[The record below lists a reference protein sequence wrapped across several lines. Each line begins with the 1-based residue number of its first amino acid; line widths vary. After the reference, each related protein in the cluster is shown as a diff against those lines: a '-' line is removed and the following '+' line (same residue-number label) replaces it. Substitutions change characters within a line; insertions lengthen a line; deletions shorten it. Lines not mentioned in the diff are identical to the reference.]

1 MRRASPQQQRSV
13 GGAERTVRRLK
24 ESLSV
29 LRSDMNASGIDVS
42 FSSDSLHEILN
53 FLALSHNHYG
63 KAPGSD
69 FSPLE
74 YISGRR
80 LSKPVAC
87 TYGMNVLAELPDSL
101 RKNSPNESRNIEA
114 MFLRH
119 GIGTGPVVLGKVR
132 VENSFEL
139 KKFVA
144 RNLKPILPISW
155 DVANSGGLLLKMEG
169 FVPPN
174 PELVGGDTRVDVA
187 PEVVDETFENRDEA
201 IVEYPDGA
209 PPELVREMKEPDPDA
224 GTEVRSRASKRKSE
238 VPVKDKPLTL
248 RRQGPLGSTPVVAP
262 KGGEGSFGKT
272 PGCPA
277 CSSGMVAPGIRHSAA
292 CRRRLHAGV

>member
-1 MRRASPQQQRSV
+1 M
-13 GGAERTVRRLK
+13 T
-24 ESLSV
+24 
-29 LRSDMNASGIDVS
+29 
-42 FSSDSLHEILN
+42 
-53 FLALSHNHYG
+53 
-63 KAPGSD
+63 
-69 FSPLE
+69 
-74 YISGRR
+74 
-80 LSKPVAC
+80 
-87 TYGMNVLAELPDSL
+87 
-101 RKNSPNESRNIEA
+101 
-114 MFLRH
+114 
-119 GIGTGPVVLGKVR
+119 LG
-132 VENSFEL
+132 
-139 KKFVA
+139 
-144 RNLKPILPISW
+144 
-155 DVANSGGLLLKMEG
+155 
-169 FVPPN
+169 
-174 PELVGGDTRVDVA
+174 VDVA